1 MLEAFPQ
8 YVFNGLL
15 IGSSYALIALGL
27 TVIFGLMN
35 IANFAH
41 GQFYMMGGFF
51 AYFLTASMGINYFV
65 AIVLAVLLVMAL
77 GVALDRTIFRR
88 LRGQPLISSVLATI
102 GLAILLENV
111 ALLVWGPRPERIPSP
126 LPISAIEIGPIFATA
141 PRLFAVGVTIVTI
154 VVIHFLM
161 RYSRLGKAMRATFQ
175 QQEAAALSGINI
187 DRIYSLAFGIGAGLA
202 GLGGVLLGSIFL
214 VHPSMGGI
222 ATLKAF
228 VVVILGGM
236 GSFVGAI
243 VGGIFLGL
251 AESFGTLIS
260 SAYKDAFGFIL
271 VIVILLFRPDGLF
284 KKF

>member
-51 AYFLTASMGINYFV
+51 AYVLTTSMGINYFV

-126 LPISAIEIGPIFATA
+126 LPITAIEIGPIFATA

-243 VGGIFLGL
+243 VAGIFLGL

>member
-51 AYFLTASMGINYFV
+51 AYVLTTSMGINYFV

-126 LPISAIEIGPIFATA
+126 LPITAIEIGPIFATA

-154 VVIHFLM
+154 IVIHFLM
-161 RYSRLGKAMRATFQ
+161 RHTRLGKAMRATFQ

-243 VGGIFLGL
+243 VAGIFLGL